1 MGNPISEAHR
11 QELQHGKFQQ
21 IEIPDAFETHR
32 GVRREYT
39 SAETTLDISAS
50 PKTTL
55 PLADGKS
62 PARRL
67 EGEKWRT
74 IVPSTVPSS
83 IASMYQ
89 NARLFGDSII
99 CPEKSFH
106 EHSPNR
112 R

>member
-39 SAETTLDISAS
+39 SAEATLDISAS

-55 PLADGKS
+55 PLAAGKG

-67 EGEKWRT
+67 ERKKWRT
-74 IVPSTVPSS
+74 IVPFTVSSS

-89 NARLFGDSII
+89 NARLFRDSII

-106 EHSPNR
+106 EHSPNPG
-112 R
+112 